1 MNVGDEISLRGLKGV
16 IRYVGEYH
24 VKPGTWVGI
33 ELETP
38 RGKNN
43 GTIAGK
49 QYFECE
55 DKHGLFL
62 SLEDAL
68 KFCKVGPNMP
78 KSQSQGVAAPD
89 QKAKPA
95 AHSPSADPML
105 SPRSSGEMPRASSH
119 VEVSSKGKETKPGAK
134 GVPTL
139 KGLNTAQL
147 SSVLSPRETEDSPR
161 VFKAGENPKDKKSP
175 RGESRRGPSS
185 ARIAETKSVGV
196 MPTLKK
202 TAMLSPR
209 AGMSDDGGEKER
221 DDSESS
227 ATPMSARVEHPKH
240 LTPTATP
247 GSSLPKKTVITP
259 RPSLNKTAET
269 PRTSTRRRGQ
279 IGEAKSV
286 ERMPTLKKTV
296 IIPPSLTSDDG
307 GRGGGNDHSSES
319 MSLVGSSSESQ
330 GSLLEG
336 SVTRARAESD
346 HQSRR
351 RLTSDDSCHDDKSSE
366 SGTPGRRTKIVQSGR
381 RNTSEEIRVT
391 LVTPDAGTAT
401 SPMKRTTV
409 LSPRQS
415 PSEKSPSPRRMSNP
429 DAGAARPAERATSSR
444 RHTSED
450 ASSPLAKG
458 PISEDS
464 KLVPPPEPT
473 PEQKQMMEET
483 KEMEKKCILY
493 RQKLDMLKQK
503 KDNLTNE
510 LKKKR
515 SEQDEA
521 LESQKQK
528 FEEELLQ
535 ATFDRET
542 ELLSLEEELLRETEA
557 QKRALTSPD
566 DAKAAEKIDILAEID
581 DEHRKYQEEFLKFI
595 EAQRINRNTVNQ
607 TILTL
612 TRRLEKV
619 QQYRRQ
625 KEKELMDLKAEAQ
638 RMEKELEVKRP
649 QWKSIT
655 ELRTQAEQ
663 VAGKLGSVNTALRQ
677 RVQESDSMVEFY
689 GVFNIPFIGC
699 MVAFDRI
706 RDKLKHTSFTAVQK
720 AELMHICDLADF
732 VFTYFL
738 NMNFTSQDLMVELEN
753 VEEQMERN
761 TFPSVAILYTSLQKV
776 SKVPLDE
783 ALTVHLVEVSRARIT
798 NNEELS
804 NKMQQFESVVKRTL
818 HPKLMTK
825 EAAGFVGWLA
835 DLRAEL
841 KKAEKGEPCDIGLF
855 AETIGMFLKDAKP
868 EIPRLDGFFQLV
880 REHRIEEQVD
890 DLTPQW
896 QQEKNDLRD
905 QLDILTPELTD
916 KRKEFEQ
923 LKSIVATA

>member
-16 IRYVGEYH
+16 VRYVGEYH

-68 KFCKVGPNMP
+68 KFCKVGAGMS
-78 KSQSQGVAAPD
+78 KSQSQGVAAPEKVK
-89 QKAKPA
+89 QA
-95 AHSPSADPML
+95 AHSPSVEPMQ
-105 SPRSSGEMPRASSH
+105 SPRGSEMPRASSH
-119 VEVSSKGKETKPGAK
+119 CEVSPKGKELKSGSK

-139 KGLNTAQL
+139 KGLAATQL
-147 SSVLSPRETEDSPR
+147 SSVLSPRESEDSPR
-161 VFKAGENPKDKKSP
+161 VFKAGESPRDKKSP
-175 RGESRRGPSS
+175 RSDSRRGPSS

-202 TAMLSPR
+202 TSLLSPR
-209 AGMSDDGGEKER
+209 AGMSDDGGGRDR

-227 ATPMSARVEHPKH
+227 TTPLSARVEHPKQM
-240 LTPTATP
+240 TPTAAP
-247 GSSLPKKTVITP
+247 GTSPPKKKVITP
-259 RPSLNKTAET
+259 RSLNKGTDT

-319 MSLVGSSSESQ
+319 MSLAGSSSGSQ
-330 GSLLEG
+330 ASLLDG
-336 SVTRARAESD
+336 SGNRSRSESD

-351 RLTSDDSCHDDKSSE
+351 RMTSDDSYHDDRSSE
-366 SGTPGRRTKIVQSGR
+366 SATPGRRTKIIKSGR

-391 LVTPDAGTAT
+391 LAAPDVPG
-401 SPMKRTTV
+401 SPAMKRTTV
-409 LSPRQS
+409 VSPRQS
-415 PSEKSPSPRRMSNP
+415 ASEKSTSPRRMSNP
-429 DAGAARPAERATSSR
+429 DASAARPTERGTSSR

-450 ASSPLAKG
+450 ASSPLIASL
-458 PISEDS
+458 PEDS

-473 PEQKQMMEET
+473 PEQKQLMEET

-510 LKKKR
+510 LKQKR

-528 FEEELLQ
+528 FEEEMLQ
-535 ATFDRET
+535 ATFERET

-557 QKRALTSPD
+557 QKRALTCPD

-663 VAGKLGSVNTALRQ
+663 VSGKLGSVNTALRQ

-706 RDKLKHTSFTAVQK
+706 RDKMKHTSFTAVQK

-738 NMNFTSQDLMVELEN
+738 NMNFTSQDLMVELES

-761 TFPSVAILYTSLQKV
+761 TFPSISILYTSLQKV

-783 ALTVHLVEVSRARIT
+783 ALTVHLIEISRARVA

-804 NKMQQFESVVKRTL
+804 NKIKQFESVVKRTI

-868 EIPRLDGFFQLV
+868 ETSRLDGFFQLV

-905 QLDILTPELTD
+905 QLEILTPELTD